1 MTQRIL
7 HNKVRC
13 TKCHDVIESFDRHDF
28 KWCSCQSI
36 AVDGGRDYLK
46 RCGDI
51 AAYEELSEHTDAP
64 EIPLPRNK
72 KLSGGEIA
80 FLLDL
85 LISRRTR
92 QDTPRTSL
100 CPHELLTGM
109 QSTSPEKSKP

>member
-1 MTQRIL
+1 MTERIL

-13 TKCHDVIESFDRHDF
+13 TKCHDVIESFNRHDF
-28 KWCSCQSI
+28 KWCSCHSI

-85 LISRRTR
+85 LKDEPMLVGGKLS
-92 QDTPRTSL
+92 
-100 CPHELLTGM
+100 E
-109 QSTSPEKSKP
+109 